1 MGIYDLQCQQNQ
13 IALRKQHGFLDVP
26 IRIKY
31 SSLLKYFLPYLVESK
46 NGGKRYPTNII
57 CCAFHDIGYIIV
69 SSTTNETER
78 SPRYSWNRAKVSI
91 KHQSAAFFNQSE
103 LKEIK
108 WK

>member
-69 SSTTNETER
+69 SSTTNN
-78 SPRYSWNRAKVSI
+78 SFPVVD
-91 KHQSAAFFNQSE
+91 
-103 LKEIK
+103 
-108 WK
+108 